1 MKKIVIV
8 RGYYGNFY
16 LSPALEM
23 VDSLSD
29 NCIWYDTEEETIKN
43 IIKEDMEKYDYE
55 LIAIED
61 FDTEEEE

>member
-1 MKKIVIV
+1 MKKLVIV

-16 LSPALEM
+16 LSPTLEM
-23 VDSLSD
+23 IDSLSD
-29 NCIWYDTEEETIKN
+29 NCIWYDMEEETIKN

-61 FDTEEEE
+61 FDIKEA